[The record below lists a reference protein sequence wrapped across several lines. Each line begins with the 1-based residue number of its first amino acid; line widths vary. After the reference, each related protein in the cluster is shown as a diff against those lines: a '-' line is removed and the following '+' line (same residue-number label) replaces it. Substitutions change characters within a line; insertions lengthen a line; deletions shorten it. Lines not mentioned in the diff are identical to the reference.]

1 MKLKNVAHNYL
12 PYFKICERVV
22 VYMGLPDCTLQYEGP
37 KLFVTLQRCVKG
49 SIIDVCKCPGHTSV

>member
-37 KLFVTLQRCVKG
+37 NYLSLYR
-49 SIIDVCKCPGHTSV
+49 DVSRTPS